1 MRELNRHAGLLGAF
15 LAQFLKARMSY
26 RIDFFVSL
34 LTSLVGTALGFAFI
48 GIIFQRIDALADWSF
63 YEVMFIYG
71 FSLIPVGLFSLVSS
85 NLWSFGSKYIIEG
98 GLDRVLLRPLN
109 TLYQIFCES
118 FRIESLQDIAIGVVL
133 TVTAASKL
141 GLSFS
146 LIDLVVMLLLIA
158 AATAILLGFFASL
171 VAVNFWIEDR
181 VGIEPPFFN
190 MLALG
195 RYPLTI
201 YNQFLKLLLSTAVP
215 FAFIA
220 FFPSAWFLR
229 REQFYWWALATPLVA
244 MVFMVVCRLVWWR
257 GLRRYGSTG
266 S

>member
-1 MRELNRHAGLLGAF
+1 MTPKLGTSVTS
-15 LAQFLKARMSY
+15 KEEV
-26 RIDFFVSL
+26 DSL
-34 LTSLVGTALGFAFI
+34 LRPFAFI
-48 GIIFQRIDALADWSF
+48 AIIFQRIETLADWSF

-71 FSLIPVGLFSLVSS
+71 FSLIPVGLFSLVGS

-118 FRIESLQDIAIGVVL
+118 FRIESLQDVLIGIGLLVISG
-133 TVTAASKL
+133 TKL
-141 GLSFS
+141 GISLSLWDVPMFLLLVFS
-146 LIDLVVMLLLIA
+146 ATLMLLA
-158 AATAILLGFFASL
+158 FFASL
-171 VAVNFWIEDR
+171 VALNFWIEDR

-201 YNQFLKLLLSTAVP
+201 YSPFLKLLLSTAVP
-215 FAFIA
+215 FAFVA
-220 FFPSAWFLR
+220 FFPAAWFLR
-229 REQFYWWALATPLVA
+229 REEFYWWTMATPLMAVC
-244 MVFMVVCRLVWWR
+244 FILVCRIIWWR